1 MCYTQAQHPQCKARI
16 DTPEETMKTDI
27 KTVYLD
33 SNGNQHESKS
43 AAAKA
48 NRLLEAAKLSN
59 LNLEGAVEWAAAICD
74 GEEVCATEEHSAAVI
89 EFSRAVVAI
98 FGKKDG
104 KWWPPCRPA

>member
-1 MCYTQAQHPQCKARI
+1 
-16 DTPEETMKTDI
+16 MKTDI

-59 LNLEGAVEWAAAICD
+59 LEGAVEWAAAICD

-89 EFSRAVVAI
+89 EFARSVVAI
-98 FGKKDG
+98 FGMKDG